1 MNREQQI
8 KSDTDFL
15 QSIAKSYVS
24 HIRQTPE
31 VQNLPELLTDDFLQS
46 LGFVHAGSKENAP
59 DGAKWMYIGDSH
71 SLFITSNLKFFKR
84 DNFSNVFEP
93 VFVCNFDILQCQ
105 MRECWQYEKYAQQ
118 IECEYD

>member
-1 MNREQQI
+1 
-8 KSDTDFL
+8 
-15 QSIAKSYVS
+15 
-24 HIRQTPE
+24 
-31 VQNLPELLTDDFLQS
+31 LLTDDFLQS

-71 SLFITSNLKFFKR
+71 TIYILNGFKFVKR
-84 DNFSNVFEP
+84 AHFSNELEP
-93 VFVCNFDILQCQ
+93 FSVCNIDLLRCQMRECWQYEKYAQQIECEIDLLRCQ